1 MWRCRWG
8 ILGGIALALGVGLI
22 LVGICGIWLFLYL
35 YLTRPAG
42 DDGEK
47 QNTEASTGYH
57 GDSKSPRRKR
67 RKTQE
72 GVRLQFTYVDAYGQ
86 ETVRQV
92 LAHHF
97 ERAGTM
103 LYINAYCY
111 LRQEERQFR
120 ADRMTDIIDID
131 TGEVIE
137 DLNTLV
143 ARSR

>member
-1 MWRCRWG
+1 MD
-8 ILGGIALALGVGLI
+8 LADGL
-22 LVGICGIWLFLYL
+22 LFLGLGLLGFLYIYL
-35 YLTRPAG
+35 YLIRSG

-47 QNTEASTGYH
+47 QNTAASTGYY

-72 GVRLQFTYVDAYGQ
+72 GVHLQFTYVDAYGQ